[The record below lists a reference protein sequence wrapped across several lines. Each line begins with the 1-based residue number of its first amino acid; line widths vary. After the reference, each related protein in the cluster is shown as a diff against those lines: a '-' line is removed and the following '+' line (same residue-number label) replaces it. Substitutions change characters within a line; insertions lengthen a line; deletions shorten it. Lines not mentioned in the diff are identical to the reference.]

1 MKKTQIGM
9 ILCGKNQYADV
20 CKSRSSRN
28 LSSEKGT
35 LKKVTPVNS
44 GAGKIGDKNEGRKE
58 AQRCCGLEMRRRIHK
73 VLTLT
78 PPPPP
83 PHATFLGTSGRE
95 IWGSACARLWVLRNP
110 TQVFYNPEE
119 PTGN

>member
-1 MKKTQIGM
+1 MF
-9 ILCGKNQYADV
+9 
-20 CKSRSSRN
+20 REERN
-28 LSSEKGT
+28 RRLREGT

-78 PPPPP
+78 PPPPTHRLMHKICTYTGTQKHTWAHRHIAFP
-83 PHATFLGTSGRE
+83 PPPAKDIQIHRHPHEHTCTR
-95 IWGSACARLWVLRNP
+95 VY
-110 TQVFYNPEE
+110 THMY
-119 PTGN
+119 T